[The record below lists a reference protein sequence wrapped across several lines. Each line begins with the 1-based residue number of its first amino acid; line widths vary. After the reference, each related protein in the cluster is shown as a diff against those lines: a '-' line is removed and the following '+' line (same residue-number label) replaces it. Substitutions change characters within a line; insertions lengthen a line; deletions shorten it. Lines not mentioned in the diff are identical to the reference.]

1 MNTSALFERFYFS
14 RPDYVSGTTRFHRL
28 IIGSIRKHSSILE
41 IGAGPSNPTSNFLST
56 LGPVTGLD
64 IEPVSNEALSGFK
77 VFDGLRFPVDDCSFD
92 TCVSNYVLEHVP
104 NAEVHFQ
111 EISRV
116 LKPGGTY
123 FFRTP
128 NIWHYVTIGSRLLP
142 HSAHVAIAN
151 RLRGLKDAHDPY
163 PTVYRAN
170 SRAAISRLTNQSRLV
185 PVRLEMIEAEPSYGA
200 AHPLLFYPM
209 MAWERFVNRFQ
220 RASMFRANILG
231 MIVKP

>member
-1 MNTSALFERFYFS
+1 
-14 RPDYVSGTTRFHRL
+14 
-28 IIGSIRKHSSILE
+28 
-41 IGAGPSNPTSNFLST
+41 
-56 LGPVTGLD
+56 
-64 IEPVSNEALSGFK
+64 
-77 VFDGLRFPVDDCSFD
+77 
-92 TCVSNYVLEHVP
+92 VSNYVLEHVP

-111 EISRV
+111 EIFRV
-116 LKPGGTY
+116 LKPGGIY

-170 SRAAISRLTNQSRLV
+170 SRAAINRLANQSRLV

-200 AHPLLFYPM
+200 AHPFLFYSM
-209 MAWERFVNRFQ
+209 MAWERFVNRFE

-231 MIVKP
+231 MITKP